1 MKLSTS
7 SASKLLTDGLLL
19 VTLTCLAAAA
29 YAQQA
34 PATPSNQPS
43 AKPHGG
49 SPTDHRPPAEALAA
63 CSSKQAEQAC
73 SFRGHEREISGTCWA
88 PQGKPLACRPND
100 KPQAPPPAS
109 SAKRP

>member
-1 MKLSTS
+1 MKLSIP

-34 PATPSNQPS
+34 P

-100 KPQAPPPAS
+100 KPQAPPPATT
-109 SAKRP
+109 AKRP